1 MKSHRSDERRKL
13 SPNNKFY
20 MFLSPFF
27 AVFTAARFVGIDF
40 LRALAVL
47 GREKAEQKVGNLFS
61 SPRSVCDKEF
71 LFSRL
76 FTSEDE
82 NVV

>member
-1 MKSHRSDERRKL
+1 
-13 SPNNKFY
+13 

-61 SPRSVCDKEF
+61 SP
-71 LFSRL
+71 LFR
-76 FTSEDE
+76 
-82 NVV
+82 V